1 MADKAKARTVKLS
14 DEEEQ
19 IIMRAAEAS
28 GEGLSTFMRRVA
40 LEAATNPLSTDKAKM
55 QLLQEVAYYMA
66 AMNEENMDVVIKR
79 INSRG
84 AQICQI
90 LSSL

>member
-14 DEEEQ
+14 AEEEN
-19 IIMRAAEAS
+19 IIMKAAEAS
-28 GEGLSTFMRRVA
+28 GEGFSTFMRRVA
-40 LEAATNPLSTDKAKM
+40 LEAATNPLSTDKAKLQIM
-55 QLLQEVAYYMA
+55 QEVAYYMA
-66 AMNEENMDVVIKR
+66 VMNEENMDIVMQK
-79 INSRG
+79 INSKG

>member
-14 DEEEQ
+14 AEEEQ
-19 IIMRAAEAS
+19 IIMKAAEIR
-28 GEGLSTFMRRVA
+28 GEGLSTFMRRAA
-40 LEAATNPLSTDKAKM
+40 LEAATNPLSTDKTKM
-55 QLLQEVAYYMA
+55 KLLQEIAYYMA
-66 AMNEENMDVVIKR
+66 AMNEENMDVVIQR

>member
-14 DEEEQ
+14 AEEEQ
-19 IIMRAAEAS
+19 IIMRAAEIS

-40 LEAATNPLSTDKAKM
+40 LEAAINPLSADKIKM
-55 QLLQEVAYYMA
+55 QILFDVAVDMALL
-66 AMNEENMDVVIKR
+66 NEDNFEETIHK
-79 INSRG
+79 INRKG
-84 AQICQI
+84 AKLCQI